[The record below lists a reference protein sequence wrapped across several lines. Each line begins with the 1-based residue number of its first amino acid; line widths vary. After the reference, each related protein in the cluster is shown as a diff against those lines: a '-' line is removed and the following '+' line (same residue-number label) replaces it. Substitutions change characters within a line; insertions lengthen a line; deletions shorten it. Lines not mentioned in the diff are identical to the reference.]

1 MMHTINIQKRMEW
14 LQQFM
19 WSSWKFPLFANAVCV
34 VSFVVGMGE
43 HLIGSWRGSE
53 PCEWLV
59 LPFAIVALFL
69 CVGLQFWPIV
79 MTVLC
84 WRRRQWWHILRCWS
98 AAIGISAACG
108 AALIPIVTATYYT
121 DLYMLDVELPEGKE
135 YVSPRGMRAYVGD
148 APAPA
153 AAARELLELRPRR
166 QPLDVLVQMPP
177 LPNLEKLTK
186 EAPGVL
192 QEYLLRCLYAEATN
206 PRFDAQVLC
215 QGHEPVLLAHANDPQ
230 SMVLGKNHVVSRRHL
245 AAKRHPGAEKP
256 APGLWTLPLYG
267 GWSVVLND
275 DYYYSDDLPAEEQ
288 VAGPLRLL
296 DESLAPLAANPTL
309 AGLDALLP
317 PLPQKPFL
325 CLLCGVFPGEYRALV
340 ILPPGHPDGAVE
352 LRAREVSTGK
362 PVRISARKQSL
373 RSLGNVCSADWHNL
387 EVHSG
392 NVNEFYATEW
402 EIWFTPA
409 DGGEARCI
417 GKQEFLMMGGG

>member
-1 MMHTINIQKRMEW
+1 MMHTINTQNRMER

-59 LPFAIVALFL
+59 LPFAIAALFL

-108 AALIPIVTATYYT
+108 AALIPIVTASYYT
-121 DLYMLDVELPEGKE
+121 DLYMLDVELPGGKE

-148 APAPA
+148 APAAA

-215 QGHEPVLLAHANDPQ
+215 QGHEPVLLSHANDPQ
-230 SMVLGKNHVVSRRHL
+230 SMVLGKDYVVSRRHL
-245 AAKRHPGAEKP
+245 ASKLHPEEDEMTPRPWAH
-256 APGLWTLPLYG
+256 PLHG

-275 DYYYSDDLPAEEQ
+275 DYYYSDYLPAEEQ

-340 ILPPGHPDGAVE
+340 ILPPGHPEGIVE

-362 PVRISARKQSL
+362 PVRISARKKSL
-373 RSLGNVCSADWHNL
+373 RSMGNVCSAEWHNL
-387 EVHSG
+387 KVHSG

-402 EIWFTPA
+402 EIWFTPT

-417 GKQEFLMMGGG
+417 GKQEFLMMGGY

>member
-1 MMHTINIQKRMEW
+1 MMHTINTQKRMEW

-43 HLIGSWRGSE
+43 HLICSWRGSE
-53 PCEWLV
+53 PCEWLA

-148 APAPA
+148 APAT
-153 AAARELLELRPRR
+153 ARALLELRPRR

-186 EAPGVL
+186 EAPEVL

-215 QGHEPVLLAHANDPQ
+215 QVHEPVLLSHADDPQ
-230 SMVLGKNHVVSRRHL
+230 SVVLRKRLAVRRLHL
-245 AAKRHPGAEKP
+245 ASKRYPGEESP
-256 APGLWTLPLYG
+256 NPGHWTLPLHG

-275 DYYYSDDLPAEEQ
+275 DYYYSCDLPVEEQ

-296 DESLAPLAANPTL
+296 DESLAPLAANPTR
-309 AGLDALLP
+309 AGVDALLP
-317 PLPQKPFL
+317 PLPQTPFL
-325 CLLCGVFPGEYRALV
+325 CLLCDQFPGDYRALV
-340 ILPPGHPDGAVE
+340 ILPPGYPDGMVE

-362 PVRISARKQSL
+362 PVHTSGRKGPSG
-373 RSLGNVCSADWHNL
+373 RSLGDTCSMAWCSL
-387 EVHSG
+387 KVHSG
-392 NVNEFYATEW
+392 DVNEFYASEW
-402 EIWFTPA
+402 EIWFTPE
-409 DGGEARCI
+409 GGGAARCI
-417 GKQEFLMMGGG
+417 GKQEFLMMGEE

>member
-1 MMHTINIQKRMEW
+1 MI
-14 LQQFM
+14 
-19 WSSWKFPLFANAVCV
+19 
-34 VSFVVGMGE
+34 
-43 HLIGSWRGSE
+43 
-53 PCEWLV
+53 
-59 LPFAIVALFL
+59 
-69 CVGLQFWPIV
+69 
-79 MTVLC
+79 
-84 WRRRQWWHILRCWS
+84 
-98 AAIGISAACG
+98 
-108 AALIPIVTATYYT
+108 TASYT

-135 YVSPRGMRAYVGD
+135 YVSPRWMRAYVGD
-148 APAPA
+148 APAS
-153 AAARELLELRPRR
+153 ARELLELRPRR

-186 EAPGVL
+186 EAPEVL

-215 QGHEPVLLAHANDPQ
+215 QGYEPVLLAHAGDPQ
-230 SMVLGKNHVVSRRHL
+230 SMVLGKNRAVRRWHL
-245 AAKRHPGAEKP
+245 ASKLHPGAEEP
-256 APGLWTLPLYG
+256 APGLWTLPLHG

-325 CLLCGVFPGEYRALV
+325 CLMCGQIPGEYRALV
-340 ILPPGHPDGAVE
+340 ILPSGHPDGAVE

-373 RSLGNVCSADWHNL
+373 RSLGNVCSADWRYL
-387 EVHSG
+387 KVHSG
-392 NVNEFYATEW
+392 NVNEFYAAEW

-409 DGGEARCI
+409 DGGEERCI
-417 GKQEFLMMGGG
+417 GKQEFLMMGGE